1 MTRPLVTV
9 AISTYNRASG
19 YLREA
24 YASALAQRY
33 EPLEIVVVDNA
44 STDGTAELI
53 AAAGDPRVRYVRN
66 EKNIGANGNFN
77 ACLQHARGDWFLLL
91 HDDDR
96 IDDDFVAYAIS
107 ALDGWTGAE
116 PPGLIR
122 TGNRVMDAAGTIVSE
137 RRNLASGGSAGD
149 LARSWFGR
157 RTSMY
162 FCNTLYRTDALREA
176 GGFRSKRE
184 LYIDV
189 AAVFRI
195 AARYPV
201 LDAPEVKASFRRH
214 GGNNGNAQSIEAW
227 CDDSRYL
234 LDLMC
239 AAAPESA
246 DELRRLGTVYFTGNN
261 YARVAR
267 FSNPIE
273 RWRAYW
279 TVYRYF
285 GFRRSPFAYVAKRGL
300 RAARGSVGGN
310 AL

>member
-1 MTRPLVTV
+1 MPRPLVTV
-9 AISTYNRASG
+9 AISTYNRAAG

-24 YASALAQRY
+24 YASALAQTY

-44 STDGTAELI
+44 STDATAELI

-77 ACLQHARGDWFLLL
+77 ACLQHARGTWFLLL

-96 IDDDFVAYAIS
+96 IDPDFVTTTME
-107 ALDGWTGAE
+107 ALEGWQGDA

-122 TGNRVMDAAGTIVSE
+122 TGNRVMDADGVVVSE
-137 RRNLASGGSAGD
+137 RRNLARGGSAGD
-149 LARSWFGR
+149 LALDWFGR

-201 LDAPEVKASFRRH
+201 LDVPDVKASFRRH

-239 AAAPESA
+239 EAAPERA
-246 DELRRLGTVYFTGNN
+246 EELRRIGMDYFTGNN
-261 YARVAR
+261 YARVSR
-267 FSNPIE
+267 FSDPIQ

-285 GFRRSPFAYVAKRGL
+285 GFRRSPLVYVAKRNL
-300 RAARGSVGGN
+300 RAARGGS